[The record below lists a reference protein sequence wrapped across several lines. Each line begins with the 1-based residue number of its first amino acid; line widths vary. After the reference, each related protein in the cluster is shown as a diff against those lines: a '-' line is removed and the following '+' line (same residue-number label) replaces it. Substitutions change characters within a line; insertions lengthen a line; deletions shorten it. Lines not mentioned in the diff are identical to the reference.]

1 MMSSTDGAVTA
12 APLRTGFRWLQLGM
26 GIVCMAMIANLQY
39 GWTLFVDPIDAVH
52 HWGRAAIQLAFT
64 IFVVT
69 ETWLVPIEAWFVD
82 KYGPRIVIMF
92 GGVMIALSWIL
103 NSYADSLT
111 LLYAAAVVG
120 GMGAG
125 AVYGTCVGNAL
136 KWFPDRRGLAAGAT
150 AAGFG
155 AGAALT
161 VVPIAMMIASS
172 GYQSAFFKF
181 GIGQGVIVFLLAFF
195 IQPPRISIPPK
206 KKQLN
211 LPQTKIDFTPPQ
223 VLRAPIFWVMYL
235 VFVMVASGGL
245 MTAAQIAPI
254 AHDFK
259 IANTPVTLLGFQMAA
274 LTFAISLDRI
284 FDGFGRPFFGWV
296 SDTIGRENTMFI
308 AFGTAALMLLTLS
321 AYGHVP
327 MVFVLATAVYFG
339 VFGEIYSLFP
349 ATSGDTF
356 GSKYATT
363 NNGMLYTAK
372 GTASLLVPLA
382 SVISAAYGWKAV
394 FVVAVALNATAALTA
409 LFVIKPMRRSFILGN
424 EATCRRNRCRKHQGG
439 VAPHNTA
446 SIRKGA
452 HRCAPFFFG
461 SALVGSG
468 QCQHHCRKIFR
479 ISQIQCLTIGIMYTT
494 LGPSFTQGGCNAGR
508 RHSAQEDAARCYGA
522 NERNGGYRRQ
532 ADARQQYQRAGGQGR
547 GPLGG

>member
-1 MMSSTDGAVTA
+1 MVSSTTPATA
-12 APLRTGFRWLQLGM
+12 AAPSSSGFRWLQLVM

-39 GWTLFVDPIDAVH
+39 GWTLFVDPIDAKN

-69 ETWLVPIEAWFVD
+69 ETWLVPVEAWFVD
-82 KYGPRIVIMF
+82 KYGPSIVVMF
-92 GGVMIALSWIL
+92 GGVMIALAWIL

-111 LLYAAAVVG
+111 LLYVAAVIG
-120 GMGAG
+120 GIGAG

-155 AGAALT
+155 AGAAIT
-161 VVPIAMMIASS
+161 VVPIAKMIASS
-172 GYQSAFFKF
+172 GYQTAFFDF

-195 IQPPRISIPPK
+195 IRPPTVAVPAK

-223 VLRAPIFWVMYL
+223 VLRSPIFWVMYA
-235 VFVMVASGGL
+235 VFVMVAAGGL

-259 IANTPVTLLGFQMAA
+259 IANTPVTLAGFQMAA

-296 SDTIGRENTMFI
+296 SDQIGREHTMFI
-308 AFGTAALMLLTLS
+308 AFGTAAAMLLLLS

-327 MVFVLATAVYFG
+327 LVFVLATAVYFG

-349 ATSGDTF
+349 ATCGDTF
-356 GSKYATT
+356 GVKYATT

-382 SVISAAYGWKAV
+382 SIVATSFGWQAV
-394 FVVAVALNATAALTA
+394 FVIAVALNATAALMA
-409 LFVIKPMRRSFILGN
+409 LFVIKPLRRSFILGN
-424 EATCRRNRCRKHQGG
+424 E
-439 VAPHNTA
+439 TA
-446 SIRKGA
+446 A
-452 HRCAPFFFG
+452 DEA
-461 SALVGSG
+461 
-468 QCQHHCRKIFR
+468 
-479 ISQIQCLTIGIMYTT
+479 
-494 LGPSFTQGGCNAGR
+494 
-508 RHSAQEDAARCYGA
+508 AARNA
-522 NERNGGYRRQ
+522 KV
-532 ADARQQYQRAGGQGR
+532 A
-547 GPLGG
+547 

>member
-1 MMSSTDGAVTA
+1 
-12 APLRTGFRWLQLGM
+12 M

-52 HWGRAAIQLAFT
+52 HWGRASIQLAFT

-82 KYGPRIVIMF
+82 KYGPRLVIMF
-92 GGVMIALSWIL
+92 GGVMIALSWVL
-103 NSYADSLT
+103 NSYADSLAV
-111 LLYAAAVVG
+111 LYAAAVVG
-120 GMGAG
+120 GTGAG

-161 VVPIAMMIASS
+161 VVPIASMIASS
-172 GYQSAFFKF
+172 GYQSAFFFF
-181 GIGQGVIVFLLAFF
+181 GIGQGVIVFILAFF
-195 IQPPRISIPPK
+195 ISPPSVSIPPK
-206 KKQLN
+206 KKKLN

-223 VLRAPIFWVMYL
+223 TLRSPIFWIMYV

-259 IANTPVTLLGFQMAA
+259 IASTPVTLLGFQMAA

-296 SDTIGRENTMFI
+296 SDNIGRENTMFI

-327 MVFVLATAVYFG
+327 IVFVLATAVYFG

-356 GSKYATT
+356 GSKFATT

-382 SVISAAYGWKAV
+382 SVISASYGWKAV
-394 FVVAVALNATAALTA
+394 FVVAVALNATAALMA
-409 LFVIKPMRRSFILGN
+409 LFVIKPLRRSFILGN
-424 EATCRRNRCRKHQGG
+424 EATSTEAAAGK
-439 VAPHNTA
+439 AKTA
-446 SIRKGA
+446 
-452 HRCAPFFFG
+452 
-461 SALVGSG
+461 
-468 QCQHHCRKIFR
+468 
-479 ISQIQCLTIGIMYTT
+479 
-494 LGPSFTQGGCNAGR
+494 
-508 RHSAQEDAARCYGA
+508 
-522 NERNGGYRRQ
+522 
-532 ADARQQYQRAGGQGR
+532 
-547 GPLGG
+547 

>member
-1 MMSSTDGAVTA
+1 MTA
-12 APLRTGFRWLQLGM
+12 TTQPTAPMAESPSFRWMQLAM

-39 GWTLFVDPIDAVH
+39 GWTLFVDPIDAKF

-64 IFVVT
+64 LFVVT

-92 GGVMIALSWIL
+92 GGVMIALAWIL
-103 NSYADSLT
+103 NSYADTLV
-111 LLYAAAVVG
+111 LLYVAAIIG
-120 GMGAG
+120 GVGAG

-161 VVPIAMMIASS
+161 VVPIASMIASS
-172 GYQSAFFKF
+172 GYQSAFFIF
-181 GIGQGVIVFLLAFF
+181 GIGQGLIVFILAFF
-195 IQPPRISIPPK
+195 LRSPSVAMPAK

-223 VLRAPIFWVMYL
+223 VLRSPIFWIMYV
-235 VFVMVASGGL
+235 VFVMVAAGGL

-259 IANTPVTLLGFQMAA
+259 IANEPVSMLGFQMAA

-284 FDGFGRPFFGWV
+284 FDGFGRPLFGWI
-296 SDTIGRENTMFI
+296 SDHIGRENTMFI
-308 AFGTAALMLLTLS
+308 AFGTGALMLLTLS
-321 AYGHVP
+321 VYGHIP
-327 MVFVLATAVYFG
+327 IVFVLATAVYFG

-356 GSKYATT
+356 GAKFATT

-382 SVISAAYGWKAV
+382 SIVSAKYGWQAV
-394 FVVAVALNATAALTA
+394 FVIAVALNATAALLA
-409 LFVIKPMRRSFILGN
+409 LLVIKPIRRAFILGN
-424 EATCRRNRCRKHQGG
+424 EA
-439 VAPHNTA
+439 ATA
-446 SIRKGA
+446 EAGA
-452 HRCAPFFFG
+452 RDVKPA
-461 SALVGSG
+461 
-468 QCQHHCRKIFR
+468 
-479 ISQIQCLTIGIMYTT
+479 
-494 LGPSFTQGGCNAGR
+494 
-508 RHSAQEDAARCYGA
+508 
-522 NERNGGYRRQ
+522 
-532 ADARQQYQRAGGQGR
+532 
-547 GPLGG
+547 